1 MEQLKPEKS
10 LKTCLVKALNGDPEL
25 EYAFEYDEILP
36 DHDIIIPSY
45 TSGSLFNYLDNDLTF
60 ITLYRHTYTI
70 LELTETIS
78 DCLGILTD
86 KKSKKS
92 FLLHYHS
99 NRDGTTDCYLD
110 SEIKY
115 GNFVKD
121 KNLQKNIN
129 KKLLSSFLLSPDT
142 IILNKEYK
150 WDLNKILKILKSLAE
165 DKRAQEY
172 NDPDYLEEK
181 ERPKDIGTYVYLLKS
196 NEIDKQIALG
206 KMDGSLR
213 FSFPTKRGKID
224 ISADAKISPY
234 SEIEIKHDYFI

>member
-1 MEQLKPEKS
+1 M
-10 LKTCLVKALNGDPEL
+10 
-25 EYAFEYDEILP
+25 
-36 DHDIIIPSY
+36 
-45 TSGSLFNYLDNDLTF
+45 
-60 ITLYRHTYTI
+60 
-70 LELTETIS
+70 TETIS
-78 DCLGILTD
+78 DCLGILID

-92 FLLHYHS
+92 FLLHYS
-99 NRDGTTDCYLD
+99 GRRDGTTDCYLD